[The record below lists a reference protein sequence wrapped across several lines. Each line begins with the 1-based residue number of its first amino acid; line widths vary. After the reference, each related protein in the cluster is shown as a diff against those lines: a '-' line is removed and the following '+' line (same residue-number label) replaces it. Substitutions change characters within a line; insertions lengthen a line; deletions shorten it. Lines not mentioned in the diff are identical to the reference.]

1 MPKDMI
7 RQNSTMFSGDK
18 NISVVIMYNDN
29 VSVNDNRPRR
39 TSKINGTIFSK

>member
-7 RQNSTMFSGDK
+7 RQDSAMFSGDK

-29 VSVNDNRPRR
+29 VSVWPRR
-39 TSKINGTIFSK
+39 TGKINGTIFSK